1 MSGTPEDILRK
12 YWGYDTF
19 RPCQREIIGSVLAG
33 RDTLGLLPTGGGKS
47 ITFQVPALMLD
58 GLTVVVT
65 PLISLMKDQVDN
77 LKARHITAGLL
88 HSGLRHAE
96 ARLTLDRCR
105 IGKAKILYVSPERLM
120 SESFRLQ
127 LAQLP
132 VRLIVVDEAHCISQ
146 WGYDFRP
153 SYLHIARVRELFPDA
168 PVLALTASATPRV
181 IDDIRRLLCFRPGHE
196 THSLSFR
203 RHNLSYVARYC
214 DFKEEQLIHILQ
226 RVPETGIV
234 YTRSRKRTRQLAEL
248 LVREGISADYY
259 HAGLAPEEKNQRQNS
274 WKSGETRVIV
284 ATNAFGMGID
294 KADVRIVIHHD
305 CPPSLEEYY
314 QEAGRAGRDGKPSYA
329 VLLYSTADA
338 PTLRRHLA
346 LDFPDREFIK
356 RVYERVCNFLEI
368 AVGEGY
374 DSLHEFDLEA
384 FCSTFRL
391 LDRQVK
397 SALTILGH
405 AGYLEY
411 VEQLESH
418 SKVMIPLR
426 REDLY
431 HLPSMSGDAENVLN
445 AILRSYPGLF
455 FDFVYISEK
464 RLAARLAIDPE
475 RVYLALLELSR
486 AKILRYVP
494 RRDTPYIYI
503 PTSREE
509 PKYLT
514 IGRDIYEERMTRQRQ
529 RMEAMIRYAEMKGD
543 CRVSHMLGYFGEPN
557 PAPCGRCDICREKRS
572 RQAPD
577 TARPADLRPAIVE
590 MLRGFP
596 QGVDI
601 TLLEA
606 RFFRQREEALTTV
619 RELCRCHIVRLEGMR
634 IFLNK

>member
-1 MSGTPEDILRK
+1 
-12 YWGYDTF
+12 
-19 RPCQREIIGSVLAG
+19 
-33 RDTLGLLPTGGGKS
+33 
-47 ITFQVPALMLD
+47 
-58 GLTVVVT
+58 
-65 PLISLMKDQVDN
+65 
-77 LKARHITAGLL
+77 
-88 HSGLRHAE
+88 
-96 ARLTLDRCR
+96 
-105 IGKAKILYVSPERLM
+105 
-120 SESFRLQ
+120 
-127 LAQLP
+127 
-132 VRLIVVDEAHCISQ
+132 
-146 WGYDFRP
+146 
-153 SYLHIARVRELFPDA
+153 
-168 PVLALTASATPRV
+168 
-181 IDDIRRLLCFRPGHE
+181 
-196 THSLSFR
+196 
-203 RHNLSYVARYC
+203 
-214 DFKEEQLIHILQ
+214 
-226 RVPETGIV
+226 
-234 YTRSRKRTRQLAEL
+234 
-248 LVREGISADYY
+248 
-259 HAGLAPEEKNQRQNS
+259 
-274 WKSGETRVIV
+274 
-284 ATNAFGMGID
+284 
-294 KADVRIVIHHD
+294 
-305 CPPSLEEYY
+305 
-314 QEAGRAGRDGKPSYA
+314 
-329 VLLYSTADA
+329 
-338 PTLRRHLA
+338 
-346 LDFPDREFIK
+346 
-356 RVYERVCNFLEI
+356 
-368 AVGEGY
+368 
-374 DSLHEFDLEA
+374 
-384 FCSTFRL
+384 
-391 LDRQVK
+391 
-397 SALTILGH
+397 
-405 AGYLEY
+405 
-411 VEQLESH
+411 
-418 SKVMIPLR
+418 MIPLR

-606 RFFRQREEALTTV
+606 RFFRQREEALSTV

>member
-1 MSGTPEDILRK
+1 MTLREILKK
-12 YWGYDTF
+12 YWGYDSF
-19 RPCQREIIGSVLAG
+19 RPLQEEIASHAVAG
-33 RDTLGLLPTGGGKS
+33 FDTLGLMPTGGGKS
-47 ITFQVPALMLD
+47 VVFQTAGIARG
-58 GLTVVVT
+58 GLTIVVT

-77 LKARHITAGLL
+77 LRKINIKAVYL
-88 HSGLRHAE
+88 HSGMSLPETRMAWE
-96 ARLTLDRCR
+96 KIVNAR
-105 IGKAKILYVSPERLM
+105 AKFLYVSPERLTG
-120 SESFRLQ
+120 ERFIQELRHLD
-127 LAQLP
+127 

-153 SYLHIARVRELFPDA
+153 SFLQIARMRSLFPVV
-168 PVLALTASATPRV
+168 PVMALTATATPQV
-181 IDDIRRLLCFRPGHE
+181 ADDIRRKLLFRPGHH
-196 THSLSFR
+196 TFQISFQRPNISYIVRQSQSKLPDIGEILR
-203 RHNLSYVARYC
+203 RTSGTA
-214 DFKEEQLIHILQ
+214 
-226 RVPETGIV
+226 IV
-234 YTRSRKRTRQLAEL
+234 YARSRKRTKM
-248 LVREGISADYY
+248 ISDYLNTLDIPSSFY
-259 HAGLAPEEKNQRQNS
+259 HAGLEPEVKEDRQTAWKN
-274 WKSGETRVIV
+274 GEVRVMV